1 MKTPSVPVLSA
12 GPQVREQRNAIAT
25 VAILTAMLLVVALL
39 TLNGWRTART
49 HERAVNAA
57 LRSYATFAAALYRER
72 VEVLVFQS
80 LTPMRAFA
88 SMRLADEGSDLPPA
102 RALHDS
108 IRAAIA
114 CKCRTVLAPNYV
126 FRLDLRTGRF
136 ESAGDSAVSPDVQRW
151 IASAIS
157 AAVKDWQ
164 RTQTYGSLVNSADRR
179 TRLVYYSVR
188 RNTKREPAIVYGLE
202 ASRASL
208 DSVVF
213 GEALK
218 EAMLQGM
225 VAGDSIPNDT
235 LISVE
240 VKDSLGVT
248 LYRTPTV
255 YAPAH
260 IGKETL
266 MMQGGVFPLTVS
278 LNPAVA
284 PRLLVGGV
292 PRSQLP
298 LLVGLLALT
307 SALVVVA
314 VRLTWRTSAL
324 ARMRADFTSS
334 VSHEL
339 RTPITQIMLF
349 AETIALGRVR
359 TLAEAR
365 REARVITEE
374 GRRLLDLIE
383 NVLHFARSER
393 YELPINR
400 QLTNLSDLVRQTLAD
415 FEPVA
420 ATAGVTLKATL
431 EDAVGA
437 RIDGP
442 AVQRSL
448 RNVLD
453 NAIKYAA
460 VGREAHVGLVLMG
473 ARASLWVDDRG
484 PGVQPAD
491 RERIWGAFVRLERD
505 MNQATG
511 GSGIGLAVVRDIV
524 VRHGGAVRIEE
535 APSGGARFV
544 MEFPE
549 ASRLGPRAV
558 PDESVRDIGRRA

>member
-49 HERAVNAA
+49 HEHAVNAA

-72 VEVLVFQS
+72 LEVLVFQS

-88 SMRLADEGSDLPPA
+88 SMRLADEGPDLPPA

-164 RTQTYGSLVNSADRR
+164 RTQTYGSLVNTADRR

-255 YAPAH
+255 YAPVH

-284 PRLLVGGV
+284 PRLLVGAV

-307 SALVVVA
+307 SALVVGA

-400 QLTNLSDLVRQTLAD
+400 QLTDLSDLVRQTLAD

-484 PGVQPAD
+484 PGVPPAD

>member
-1 MKTPSVPVLSA
+1 MKTPSVPVLTA
-12 GPQVREQRNAIAT
+12 APQVREQRNAVAT

-72 VEVLVFQS
+72 VEALVYQA
-80 LTPMRAFA
+80 LTPMRVFA
-88 SMRLADEGSDLPPA
+88 STRAADRGPDLPSA

-108 IRAAIA
+108 VGAAIE
-114 CKCRTVLAPNYV
+114 CKCRTVLAPNYT
-126 FRLDLRTGRF
+126 FRLDLRSGRF
-136 ESAGDSAVSPDVQRW
+136 EAAGDSAVSPDMRRW
-151 IASAIS
+151 IAAGV
-157 AAVKDWQ
+157 ATALKHYQ
-164 RTQTYGSLVNSADRR
+164 RTQTYASLVNSADRR

-188 RNTKREPAIVYGLE
+188 RNSEGEPVIVYGME

-208 DSVVF
+208 DSMVF
-213 GEALK
+213 AEALK

-240 VKDSLGVT
+240 VKDSLGVA

-255 YAPAH
+255 YAPLH
-260 IGKETL
+260 TGKETI
-266 MMQGGVFPLTVS
+266 MMQGGVFPLSVA

-298 LLVGLLALT
+298 LLVGLLGLT
-307 SALVVVA
+307 AALVVGA
-314 VRLTWRTSAL
+314 VRLTWHTSAL

-400 QLTNLSDLVRQTLAD
+400 QLTDLSGLVRQTVAD
-415 FEPVA
+415 FEPIA

-473 ARASLWVDDRG
+473 ARASIWVDDRG
-484 PGVQPAD
+484 PGVPPAD
-491 RERIWGAFVRLERD
+491 RERVWGAFVRLERD

-558 PDESVRDIGRRA
+558 PDETVRDVGKRA

>member
-1 MKTPSVPVLSA
+1 MKTPVSA
-12 GPQVREQRNAIAT
+12 APPAPQVREQRNAIAT

-39 TLNGWRTART
+39 TLNSWRSTRT
-49 HERAVNAA
+49 HERAVSAA
-57 LRSYATFAAALYRER
+57 LRAYATFAAALYRER
-72 VEVLVFQS
+72 VEALVYQS
-80 LTPMRAFA
+80 ITPMRVFA
-88 SMRLADEGSDLPPA
+88 TTRAADGGLPPA

-108 IRAAIA
+108 IRAAID

-126 FRLDLRTGRF
+126 FRANLKSGAFDVV
-136 ESAGDSAVSPDVQRW
+136 GDSAVSPDVQRW
-151 IASAIS
+151 LVSAIRKRL
-157 AAVKDWQ
+157 ADYQ
-164 RTQTYGSLVNSADRR
+164 RTQTYASLINTADRR
-179 TRLVYYSVR
+179 TRVVYYSVR
-188 RNTKREPAIVYGLE
+188 RDSRGEPVGVYGLE
-202 ASRASL
+202 ASRASF

-213 GEALK
+213 GEALR

-225 VAGDSIPNDT
+225 VVGDSIPNDT

-240 VKDSLGVT
+240 VHDSAGSLV
-248 LYRTPTV
+248 YRTPVV
-255 YAPAH
+255 YPPAH
-260 IGKETL
+260 TGQETI
-266 MMQGGVFPLTVS
+266 MMQGGVFPVTVA

-284 PRLLVGGV
+284 PRLLVGGM
-292 PRSQLP
+292 PHSQLP
-298 LLVGLLALT
+298 LLVGMLILT
-307 SALVVVA
+307 AALVAAA
-314 VRLTWRTSAL
+314 VLLTLRTSAL

-359 TLAEAR
+359 TMNEAR

-400 QLTNLSDLVRQTLAD
+400 QLTDLSDLVRQTLAE
-415 FEPVA
+415 FGPVA
-420 ATAGVTLKATL
+420 ATAGVTLKASL

-448 RNVLD
+448 RNILD
-453 NAIKYAA
+453 NAVKYAA
-460 VGREAHVGLVLMG
+460 VGREAHVNLVLMG

-484 PGVQPAD
+484 PGIPPAD
-491 RERIWGAFVRLERD
+491 RERVWGAFVRLERD

-558 PDESVRDIGRRA
+558 SDDSMRDIGKRA